1 MPELSQRERLQP
13 CLLDRLT
20 DDEPQRKS
28 ETRDKRVMTI
38 EQLRASVIRDLSW
51 LMNTDNIATS
61 VDLVQYPE
69 VAEST
74 LNYGLPVLSG
84 RSAATLNIFELQRQI
99 RDAILQFEPRL
110 LRDSLTVRAV
120 YASQEMSKNALNF
133 EIDGDLWAE
142 PTPMRFLVHTELD
155 LENGSVRIIPRDA

>member
-1 MPELSQRERLQP
+1 MPELSQKERLQP

-20 DDEPQRKS
+20 DDEPQKLS
-28 ETRDKRVMTI
+28 EPRDKRIMTI
-38 EQLRASVIRDLSW
+38 EQLRNSVIRDLSW
-51 LMNTDNIATS
+51 LMNTENLESAH
-61 VDLVQYPE
+61 DLVEFPLVSQ
-69 VAEST
+69 ST

-84 RSAATLNIFELQRQI
+84 HAAATLNVFELEQRI
-99 RDAILQFEPRL
+99 RNAILNFEPRIL
-110 LRDSLTVRAV
+110 ADSLTVRAI

-155 LENGSVRIIPRDA
+155 LESGTVKIIPRER